1 MSQKSHTALKTWQR
15 IVYGLPYLGY
25 SIATLPVIAFIPAF
39 YETEHGLSLAAIGL
53 MIALTR
59 VTDAFTDPLIGWISD
74 RLRTPIGRRKPVIL
88 VGLPL
93 MCLAVWMLF
102 VPPDDVSLS
111 YVFIWSALLYLGF
124 TLVDLPFKA
133 LGAEISPYYDERAS
147 IAGWREGMGLIG
159 MLLGFIAASYVA
171 LSNGGGLGD
180 QLYIM
185 AIIAVIATPLLFT
198 LSLCLLREP
207 PPAPERKKIS
217 ALVKIRQVWGNGM
230 FRVLL
235 LISLVLVA
243 SEFGAS
249 ALKALIFEHIF
260 SRPDLFPVL
269 LLSELIAM
277 VISIPFWL
285 WLSRRY
291 SKHQAIGFAALW
303 GGVISLTIPVLA
315 SASLAIFF
323 AFSILKAT
331 SVGAI
336 TVLANGMAAD
346 VIDID
351 EARTGETRTGI
362 YFAFWGMVNKGAV
375 AIGVLIATNLPGLM
389 GYHVLDTGAEGTW
402 ALIWTYGL
410 LTGIGFLA
418 ISPVIFGWR
427 LTRERQTR
435 IRAAIKRRN
444 ARLTETSEV

>member
-1 MSQKSHTALKTWQR
+1 MNRKPNTALKAWQR
-15 IVYGLPYLGY
+15 MVYGLPYLGY
-25 SIATLPVIAFIPAF
+25 SIATLPVIAFIPGF
-39 YETEHGLSLAAIGL
+39 YETERGLNLAAIGL

-102 VPPDDVSLS
+102 VPPDDVRLS

-133 LGAEISPYYDERAS
+133 LGAELSPYYDERAS

-159 MLLGFIAASYVA
+159 MLLGFVAASYVA
-171 LSNGGGLGD
+171 LAKDGGLGD

-198 LSLCLLREP
+198 LSMCLLREP
-207 PPAPERKKIS
+207 TPALEKKNVS
-217 ALVKIRQVWGNGM
+217 VSVKIRQVWRNGM
-230 FRVLL
+230 FKILL

-260 SRPDLFPVL
+260 FRPDLFPVL
-269 LLSELIAM
+269 LLSEIMTM

-285 WLSRRY
+285 C
-291 SKHQAIGFAALW
+291 G
-303 GGVISLTIPVLA
+303 
-315 SASLAIFF
+315 SLAIFF
-323 AFSILKAT
+323 ALSLLKAT

-375 AIGVLIATNLPGLM
+375 AIGVLVATNLPGLM
-389 GYHVLDTGAEGTW
+389 GYQVLDTGAQGTW
-402 ALIWTYGL
+402 TLIWTYGF

-418 ISPVIFGWR
+418 ISPVIFRWR
-427 LTRERQTR
+427 LTRKRQDR

-444 ARLTETSEV
+444 TRLAKRPEA